1 MEGLK
6 MDAKIN
12 PDPHVKGFSPHPKGR
27 VTAIVDELPDMAG
40 AIRALNQAGFSDEQ
54 VSVFAG
60 KEGLARLD
68 LHGEAHGFLARVM
81 RSVESMTTEDRTHC
95 QEIEEGLR
103 NGKFFVTVLTDGSDE
118 QKTAVERVLKANHA
132 HSLRFFGA
140 WTVEHL

>member
-54 VSVFAG
+54 VSVFA
-60 KEGLARLD
+60 
-68 LHGEAHGFLARVM
+68 V
-81 RSVESMTTEDRTHC
+81 
-95 QEIEEGLR
+95 EEGLR